1 MHTNTH
7 TGTGADRLLCLNQK
21 QMRLCSAL
29 CFLKVPKIG
38 WIWQSIHWNKQE
50 CRSSTLCHETG
61 SSVLT
66 AVSLSSVC
74 RIPDKCSV
82 ISYCVLFFVHSVISI
97 QEKFLKRIFACKIFF
112 IVIRLLNKIQLWCS
126 SGSFMMF
133 HDYLE
138 NCNQEALR
146 VFLLTLHFKAIR
158 FTINFCK
165 LSLF

>member
-1 MHTNTH
+1 MMFGCIQTH
-7 TGTGADRLLCLNQK
+7 TQVQGLTGFYAWTGNRWGCVQLCVFWK
-21 QMRLCSAL
+21 
-29 CFLKVPKIG
+29 

-50 CRSSTLCHETG
+50 RRSSTLCHETG